1 MLDCSNNI
9 RNAYLNILNGNIT
22 YDGKNVPVYGDD
34 SFVTTPQ
41 NYVIISD
48 ILETADNNNQ
58 NFTTNSVVTI
68 DIFSEQ
74 YLKRDNS
81 IVDNIASQILNLLM
95 PTSTLQDIGDA
106 YFQIFPTDRS
116 SSRYLALNEGNNY
129 VVRKIITI
137 NNLVNQK

>member
-9 RNAYLNILNGNIT
+9 RSAYLNILNGNIT
-22 YDGKNVPVYGDD
+22 YGAKNVPVYGDD
-34 SFVTTPQ
+34 SFVTPPQ

-74 YLKRDNS
+74 YLKRDNA
-81 IVDNIASQILNLLM
+81 IVDNISSQILNLLM
-95 PTSTLQDIGDA
+95 PTTALQDIGDA
-106 YFQIFPTDRS
+106 NFQIFPIDRS
-116 SSRYLALNEGNNY
+116 SSRYLTLNEGNNY

>member
-9 RNAYLNILNGNIT
+9 RTAYLNILNGNIT
-22 YDGKNVPVYGDD
+22 YNGKNVPVYGDD
-34 SFVTTPQ
+34 SFVTPPQ

-48 ILETADNNNQ
+48 IIETADNNNQ
-58 NFTTNSVVTI
+58 NFTTNATVTI

-95 PTSTLQDIGDA
+95 PTSSLQDIGDI
-106 YFQIFPTDRS
+106 YFQIFPIDRN